1 MNMKIKFAATA
12 VALAAFSLPTMLSAD
27 DGLKYDDLVHCAA
40 TSLVVAQALDLDG
53 GASKDTVIIDKMNH
67 QAAALMAIASV
78 GGKKDTDT
86 VIADTKKEQDAII
99 EIFGDSDKTK
109 SSAFIQTE
117 VPKCKVMG
125 EAAVEV
131 LAEKKAN

>member
-1 MNMKIKFAATA
+1 MHMKIKFAATA

-27 DGLKYDDLVHCAA
+27 DGLKYEDLVHCAA
-40 TSLVVAQALDLDG
+40 TSLVVAQVLNMDDG
-53 GASKDTVIIDKMNH
+53 AAKDKVTIEKMNN

-78 GGKKDTDT
+78 GSSKETDV
-86 VIADTKKEQDAII
+86 VIADTKKEEDAII
-99 EIFGDSDKTK
+99 GIFGGSDKSK

-131 LAEKKAN
+131 LAEKK

>member
-27 DGLKYDDLVHCAA
+27 DGLKYEDLVHCAA
-40 TSLVVAQALDLDG
+40 TSLVVAQVLNMDDG
-53 GASKDTVIIDKMNH
+53 AAKDKVTIEKMNN

-78 GGKKDTDT
+78 GSSKETDV
-86 VIADTKKEQDAII
+86 VIADTKKEEDAII
-99 EIFGDSDKTK
+99 GIFGSSDKTK

-117 VPKCKVMG
+117 VPKCKTMG

-131 LAEKKAN
+131 LAEKK

>member
-1 MNMKIKFAATA
+1 MKTKLAAAA

-27 DGLKYDDLVHCAA
+27 DGLEYGDLVHCAA
-40 TSLVVAQALDLDG
+40 TSLAVAQVLDIDDG
-53 GASKDTVIIDKMNH
+53 TVKDKVMIEKMNN

-86 VIADTKKEQDAII
+86 VIADTKKEVDVVMDIL
-99 EIFGDSDKTK
+99 GSSDKAK
-109 SSAFIQTE
+109 GSAFIQSE
-117 VPKCKVMG
+117 VPKCKTMG

-131 LAEKKAN
+131 LAEKKAS

>member
-1 MNMKIKFAATA
+1 MDMKIKFAATA

-27 DGLKYDDLVHCAA
+27 DGLKYEDLVHCAA
-40 TSLVVAQALDLDG
+40 TSLVVAQVLNMDDG
-53 GASKDTVIIDKMNH
+53 AAKDKVTIEKMNN

-78 GGKKDTDT
+78 GSSKETDV
-86 VIADTKKEQDAII
+86 VIADTKKEEDRII
-99 EIFGDSDKTK
+99 DIFGSSDKSK

-117 VPKCKVMG
+117 VPKCKIMG

-131 LAEKKAN
+131 LAEKK

>member
-1 MNMKIKFAATA
+1 MKIKLAVAA

-40 TSLVVAQALDLDG
+40 TSLVVAQVLDMDDG
-53 GASKDTVIIDKMNH
+53 TVKDKVTIEKMNN

-78 GGKKDTDT
+78 GSSKETDV
-86 VIADTKKEQDAII
+86 VIADTKKEEDVIIAILSS
-99 EIFGDSDKTK
+99 SDKTK
-109 SSAFIQTE
+109 SSAFIQSE
-117 VPKCKVMG
+117 VPKCKTMG

-131 LAEKKAN
+131 LAEKKAS

>member
-1 MNMKIKFAATA
+1 MKIKLAAAA

-40 TSLVVAQALDLDG
+40 TSLVVAQVLDMDDG
-53 GASKDTVIIDKMNH
+53 TVKDKVTIEKMNN

-78 GGKKDTDT
+78 GSSKETDV
-86 VIADTKKEQDAII
+86 VIADTKKEEDVIIAIL
-99 EIFGDSDKTK
+99 GSSDKAK
-109 SSAFIQTE
+109 SSAFIQSE
-117 VPKCKVMG
+117 VPKCKTMG

-131 LAEKKAN
+131 LAEKKAS

>member
-1 MNMKIKFAATA
+1 MKIKLAVAA

-40 TSLVVAQALDLDG
+40 TSLVVAQVLDMDDG
-53 GASKDTVIIDKMNH
+53 TVKDKVTIEKMNN

-78 GGKKDTDT
+78 GSSKETDV
-86 VIADTKKEQDAII
+86 VIADTKKEEDVIIAIL
-99 EIFGDSDKTK
+99 GSSDKTK
-109 SSAFIQTE
+109 SSAFIQSE
-117 VPKCKVMG
+117 VPKCKTMG

-131 LAEKKAN
+131 LAEKKAS